1 MGHVIL
7 GLEHVSTGNWKHETH
22 RLVDIPGGSNQG
34 AAPNVGIC
42 VICLHLQNTVD
53 WLFTLRQD
61 GQKFDINYLHLSSG
75 IRPMSMWT
83 HIVFFLLTVIMFGC
97 MTADQSLEPDWIV
110 DQADVL
116 EVEDE
121 YALMNMLSGFY
132 DSSSVAL
139 VGVTV
144 ESLQQQSIEAYTE
157 ALYASWELGA
167 PETNNG
173 IMVLLAPVERLVH
186 ITVGSGIA
194 WELSAQVL
202 DSIKIEMATFFGTGE
217 YRAGLESGFRS
228 LMTRAGALTWNVD
241 YTSISDVQAG
251 SSHSVG
257 RILMTDC
264 VITGFEEDLVVATDD
279 GGNEIRLIVSMDVPM
294 LSVEDVIGFTGRI
307 TQTTPLQ
314 AQVLNLSIDF
324 PF

>member
-1 MGHVIL
+1 
-7 GLEHVSTGNWKHETH
+7 
-22 RLVDIPGGSNQG
+22 
-34 AAPNVGIC
+34 
-42 VICLHLQNTVD
+42 
-53 WLFTLRQD
+53 
-61 GQKFDINYLHLSSG
+61 
-75 IRPMSMWT
+75 MSMWT
-83 HIVFFLLTVIMFGC
+83 HIVFFLLTVIVFGC
-97 MTADQSLEPDWIV
+97 MTADQPLEPDWIV
-110 DQADVL
+110 DQADVIDA
-116 EVEDE
+116 EDE

-144 ESLQQQSIEAYTE
+144 ESLQQQSIEAYAE
-157 ALYASWELGA
+157 ALYTSWELGA

-186 ITVGSGIA
+186 ITVGNGIA

-202 DSIKIEMATFFGTGE
+202 DSIKIEMANFFGAGE

-228 LMTRAGALTWNVD
+228 LMTRAGALSWSVD
-241 YTSISDVQAG
+241 YTSLADVQAD
-251 SSHSVG
+251 SSRSMG

-264 VITGFEEDLVVATDD
+264 VITGFEEDLVVATDG

-294 LSVEDVIGFTGRI
+294 LSVEDVVGFSGRI
-307 TQTTPLQ
+307 TQTTPLH
-314 AQVLNLSIDF
+314 AQVLNLSVDF

>member
-1 MGHVIL
+1 
-7 GLEHVSTGNWKHETH
+7 
-22 RLVDIPGGSNQG
+22 
-34 AAPNVGIC
+34 
-42 VICLHLQNTVD
+42 
-53 WLFTLRQD
+53 
-61 GQKFDINYLHLSSG
+61 
-75 IRPMSMWT
+75 MSMWT
-83 HIVFFLLTVIMFGC
+83 HIVFFLLMVTMFGC

-144 ESLQQQSIEAYTE
+144 ESLQQQSIEEYTE

-167 PETNNG
+167 PETNSG

-202 DSIKIEMATFFGTGE
+202 DSIKIEMATFFGTE
-217 YRAGLESGFRS
+217 EFRAGLESGFRS
-228 LMTRAGALTWNVD
+228 LMIRAGALTWNID
-241 YTSISDVQAG
+241 YTSISDVQAD

>member
-1 MGHVIL
+1 
-7 GLEHVSTGNWKHETH
+7 
-22 RLVDIPGGSNQG
+22 
-34 AAPNVGIC
+34 
-42 VICLHLQNTVD
+42 
-53 WLFTLRQD
+53 
-61 GQKFDINYLHLSSG
+61 
-75 IRPMSMWT
+75 MSMWT
-83 HIVFFLLTVIMFGC
+83 HIVFILLTVIMFGC

-202 DSIKIEMATFFGTGE
+202 DSIKIEMATLFGTGE

-241 YTSISDVQAG
+241 YTSISDVHAD
-251 SSHSVG
+251 SSRSMG

>member
-1 MGHVIL
+1 
-7 GLEHVSTGNWKHETH
+7 
-22 RLVDIPGGSNQG
+22 
-34 AAPNVGIC
+34 
-42 VICLHLQNTVD
+42 
-53 WLFTLRQD
+53 
-61 GQKFDINYLHLSSG
+61 
-75 IRPMSMWT
+75 MSMWT

-97 MTADQSLEPDWIV
+97 MTADQPLEPDWIV
-110 DQADVL
+110 DQAEVL
-116 EVEDE
+116 EMEDE
-121 YALMNMLSGFY
+121 YALMDMLSGFY
-132 DSSSVAL
+132 DSTSVAL

-157 ALYASWELGA
+157 ALYTSWELGA

-186 ITVGSGIA
+186 ITVGNGIA

-202 DSIKIEMATFFGTGE
+202 DSIKIEMANFFGTGE

-228 LMTRAGALTWNVD
+228 LMTRAGALTWSVD
-241 YTSISDVQAG
+241 YTSISDVQAD
-251 SSHSVG
+251 SLRSMG

-264 VITGFEEDLVVATDD
+264 VITGFEEDLVVATDVE
-279 GGNEIRLIVSMDVPM
+279 GTEIRLNVSLEVSM

-307 TQTTPLQ
+307 TQLTPLH
-314 AQVLNLSIDF
+314 AQVLDLSIDF